1 MAKDRNGRELRV
13 GDTVVLHG
21 VVHSMRRDDDAANLT
36 IETTHPALGQ
46 ERGGKITLSALQVE
60 KDDTT
65 TGEPK
70 QSSRPRGQAAPPAAR
85 TAQRARPAPAGDDGH
100 DEDASEV

>member
-1 MAKDRNGRELRV
+1 VAKDRNGRELRV

-60 KDDTT
+60 KDDTV
-65 TGEPK
+65 TGDPK
-70 QSSRPRGQAAPPAAR
+70 
-85 TAQRARPAPAGDDGH
+85 PAPKARRAQQEEIDR
-100 DEDASEV
+100 

>member
-70 QSSRPRGQAAPPAAR
+70 QSSRPRGQAAPP
-85 TAQRARPAPAGDDGH
+85 TTKPLQRARQAGGVDESR
-100 DEDASEV
+100 DEDNEGA